1 MSRLV
6 CFRGLTLLSMLVLL
20 EIRMCGDG
28 VPLFDKSRFM
38 GGLELLP
45 FDAGVSRVD
54 GESFE

>member
-6 CFRGLTLLSMLVLL
+6 SFRGLALLSMVPL

-28 VPLFDKSRFM
+28 VPLFDRSRFM
-38 GGLELLP
+38 GGLELLL

-54 GESFE
+54 GESLE